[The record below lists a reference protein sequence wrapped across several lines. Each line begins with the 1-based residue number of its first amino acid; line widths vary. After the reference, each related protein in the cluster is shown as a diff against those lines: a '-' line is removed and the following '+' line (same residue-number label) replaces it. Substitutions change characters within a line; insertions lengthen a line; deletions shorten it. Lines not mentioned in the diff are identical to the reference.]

1 MNINYLE
8 KSGDYLNTL
17 EDLANKLYEDHLK
30 STAENFSD
38 NELRKRF
45 YKYILDTH
53 KRSMD
58 KYADRPEFIKFLLVQ
73 WYEGEVRRWGHLSNS
88 SKYARFTPDE
98 HLSEILKHSKAV
110 YCSAIDAAQGNVI
123 DSSVVDA
130 NEQHIA
136 LIREHLDKVL
146 EVNDERARI
155 QLSEALVD
163 ANYAAG
169 HWKFTS
175 FRLREWIDTHMR
187 YSYDQE

>member
-1 MNINYLE
+1 M
-8 KSGDYLNTL
+8 NTL
-17 EDLANKLYEDHLK
+17 DDLANKLYEEYLE
-30 STAENFSD
+30 STAKQFSD
-38 NELRKRF
+38 SDLRNRF
-45 YKYILDTH
+45 YKYILDKYERH
-53 KRSMD
+53 MV
-58 KYADRPEFIKFLLVQ
+58 KYAAYPEFITHSLLR
-73 WYEGEVRRWGHLSNS
+73 WYDCEVRRWGNLKDS

-123 DSSVVDA
+123 DSSVIDA